1 MLRPAPIAA
10 DPSLLQTYS
19 SAGNAVLEVFRV
31 HEALLWAYR
40 RKENLIYLDNSATT
54 RPFDSVIDV
63 MNACMRETYF
73 NASAAYKPAV
83 DVDRS
88 IRACRKTLAAQLGAQ
103 EDEVIFTSGG
113 TESDNLAILGVAG
126 TLRKPGNF
134 VCSMVEHPAVLETIL
149 RVEAMGHEVRLMPI
163 GSDGLVDL
171 AACEGIF
178 DEHTAFVSC
187 MQVSNETGGVQPV
200 EAIARMA
207 RQKNPNVR
215 IHVDGVQGFMRV
227 PMHMARMGIDL
238 YSLSAHK
245 IHGPKGVGALVVR
258 KGVRLQPQET
268 GGGQEK
274 NLRSG
279 TYNSP
284 GILGLGEAV
293 AQMAKQKAQVEQ
305 MRAMKAH
312 LWQLLSGE
320 EGVRLNGVDVGAAAS
335 APHVLSVSFDGVRGE
350 VMRNALEGMGVLVS
364 TGSACASH
372 KQKVSSTLKAMGLTL
387 EQADG
392 TIRISLGMMNTM
404 EEMDEAAGHML
415 TLYRQLKAFRRR

>member
-1 MLRPAPIAA
+1 M
-10 DPSLLQTYS
+10 
-19 SAGNAVLEVFRV
+19 
-31 HEALLWAYR
+31 
-40 RKENLIYLDNSATT
+40 IYLDNSATT

-63 MNACMRETYF
+63 MSACMREQYF

-88 IRACRKTLAAQLGAQ
+88 IRACRKAIAAQVGAQ
-103 EDEVIFTSGG
+103 EDEVYFTSGG

-126 TLRKPGNF
+126 TLKKPSNF
-134 VCSMVEHPAVLETIL
+134 VCSVIEHPAVLETIR

-163 GSDGLVDL
+163 NAQGLVDL
-171 AACEGIF
+171 EACEALF
-178 DEHTAFVSC
+178 DENTAFVSC
-187 MQVSNETGGVQPV
+187 MQVSNETGAVQPV
-200 EAIARMA
+200 EAIAKLA
-207 RQKNPNVR
+207 RAKNRNVR
-215 IHVDGVQGFMRV
+215 VHVDGVQGFMRV
-227 PMHMARMGIDL
+227 PMHMAHMGVDL
-238 YSLSAHK
+238 YSISAHK

-258 KGVRLQPQET
+258 KGVRLVPQET

-293 AQMAKQKAQVEQ
+293 AQMAARREELAHV
-305 MRAMKAH
+305 RAMKAH
-312 LWQLLSGE
+312 LWEKLSQI
-320 EGVRLNGVDVGAAAS
+320 EGVRLNGVPTGEPAS

-350 VMRNALEGMGVLVS
+350 VMRNALEGIGILVS

-372 KQKVSSTLKAMGLTL
+372 KQKVSATLRAMGLTN

-404 EEMDEAAGHML
+404 DEMDEAAAQMEA
-415 TLYRQLKAFRRR
+415 LYTQLKAFRRR